1 MNHAPEDKNIS
12 QYNSFEIFEDI
23 YGQDRS
29 EHFNQLEMPEI
40 DTTRS
45 SLWFW
50 LSLLLLI
57 VVIGL
62 TIHPLLSYLLKTPY
76 PLMVIGEDSM
86 QPVFKKNDLVV
97 VKGVVN
103 TDKIDVNDVIVYQT
117 GLDKNYTLTV
127 NRVQNKD
134 ENSAIVKGDAT
145 SAEPKI
151 ITLDQIV
158 GQVISSQGPIKLPLV
173 GVLGALFNK

>member
-1 MNHAPEDKNIS
+1 
-12 QYNSFEIFEDI
+12 
-23 YGQDRS
+23 
-29 EHFNQLEMPEI
+29 
-40 DTTRS
+40 
-45 SLWFW
+45 
-50 LSLLLLI
+50 
-57 VVIGL
+57 
-62 TIHPLLSYLLKTPY
+62 
-76 PLMVIGEDSM
+76 MVIGEDSM